1 MIQKMLGLCCV
12 MLVMVGQVMAQNTA
26 FTVGSWN
33 VESGGANPDTLAN
46 QLADFD
52 EVDLWGFVEVGSD
65 ADAELFEIG
74 AETARGAE
82 FSRIVSESGDED
94 RLAIVYNSERFELI
108 DSDELDYINPTGRLR
123 SPLVAMLKD
132 TVTGQEFA
140 FMVNHLKSKTDPDSR
155 RERNEQSTLLNEW
168 ARDAA
173 EYGLP
178 VIAVGDYNYYYET
191 DGSRYEQ
198 GLDLLTAEDVFEW
211 VVPEELVLTQCT
223 VDGNRCVFNSVVDF
237 IFVSGQAQTW
247 NGTSVIVVRD
257 GDLPDDEQTSDH
269 RPVLARFEIP
279 N

>member
-1 MIQKMLGLCCV
+1 MFHKLFGFIGIML
-12 MLVMVGQVMAQNTA
+12 MLAGQVMAQDST

-33 VESGGANPDTLAN
+33 VESGGADPHTIAEQLGEFDT
-46 QLADFD
+46 
-52 EVDLWGFVEVGSD
+52 VDVWGFVEVGSD

-74 AETARGAE
+74 AETARGTE
-82 FSRIVSESGDED
+82 FSRVVSESGDED

-123 SPLVAMLKD
+123 SPLVAMFKD
-132 TVTGQEFA
+132 TVSGREFA

-155 RERNEQSTLLNEW
+155 RERNEQSQLLNEW

-191 DGSRYEQ
+191 DGSRYER
-198 GLDLLTAEDVFEW
+198 GLDILTAEGVFEW
-211 VVPEELVLTQCT
+211 VEPEELVLTQCT
-223 VDGNRCVFNSVVDF
+223 VDGNRCAFNSVVDF
-237 IFVSGQAQTW
+237 VFVSGEAQTW
-247 NGTSVIVVRD
+247 NGTSEIVVRD
-257 GDLPDDEQTSDH
+257 GDVPDDEQTSDH
-269 RPVLARFEIP
+269 RPVLARFEIS

>member
-1 MIQKMLGLCCV
+1 MFHKMVGFIGI
-12 MLVMVGQVMAQNTA
+12 MLVMAGHVMAQNNR
-26 FTVGSWN
+26 FMVGSWN
-33 VESGGANPDTLAN
+33 VESGGADPHTIAEELV
-46 QLADFD
+46 DFD
-52 EVDLWGFVEVGSD
+52 EVDIWGFVEVGSD
-65 ADAELFEIG
+65 DDAELFEIG

-82 FSRIVSESGDED
+82 FSRVVSESGDED

-123 SPLVAMLKD
+123 SPLVAMFKD

-198 GLDLLTAEDVFEW
+198 GLDLLIADGVFEW
-211 VVPEELVLTQCT
+211 IAPEELVLTQCT

-237 IFVSGQAQTW
+237 VFVSGQAQTW
-247 NGTSVIVVRD
+247 NGISEIVVRE

-269 RPVLARFEIP
+269 RPVLAWFEIP